1 MHAPTFP
8 AEPSLL
14 PDPLGERPTPS
25 LEPRQA
31 RSRETLTRLLDA
43 AEAVLGEGGLDAA
56 TVPAIAQRAGLS
68 VGAVYRRFPD
78 KDGLLRAVHERV
90 VRRYREMNEARTHPG
105 AFAGASLEQIVGA
118 VVKGMVHVY
127 RERRLLMQ
135 AMLQYSETHADPEF
149 RARAAETNTAAL
161 AHFVRI
167 IADRGAQVRHPHP
180 EAAARFALVTLG
192 LVLRGVV
199 LADHAPPGLSL
210 ADDFRLEDE
219 LTRMVLGYLGVE
231 RANPG

>member
-1 MHAPTFP
+1 MT
-8 AEPSLL
+8 EPST
-14 PDPLGERPTPS
+14 DRPPPS

-43 AEAVLGEGGLDAA
+43 AEAVLSEGGLNAA
-56 TVPAIAQRAGLS
+56 TVPAIAQRAGVS

-90 VRRYREMNEARTHPG
+90 VQRYREMNEARTQPE
-105 AFAGASLEQIVGA
+105 AFAGATLEQIVSA
-118 VVKGMVHVY
+118 TVRGMVQVY

-135 AMLQYSETHADPEF
+135 AMLQYTETHTDPEF

-167 IADRGAQVRHPHP
+167 IASKGSQVRHPNP

-231 RANPG
+231 TANAG

>member
-1 MHAPTFP
+1 MPDSSGSRPP
-8 AEPSLL
+8 ASH
-14 PDPLGERPTPS
+14 
-25 LEPRQA
+25 EPRQA

-43 AEAVLGEGGLDAA
+43 AEAVLSEGGLEAA

-90 VRRYREMNEARTHPG
+90 VQRYRRMNEERGRPEAYT
-105 AFAGASLEQIVGA
+105 GASLEEIVGA
-118 VVKGMVHVY
+118 TVKGMLQVY
-127 RERRLLMQ
+127 RERRRLMQ
-135 AMLQYSETHADPEF
+135 AMLQYTETHTDPEF
-149 RARAAETNTAAL
+149 RARAAETNTEAL

-167 IADRGAQVRHPHP
+167 ITTRAGQVRHPNP
-180 EAAARFALVTLG
+180 EAAARFALVMLG
-192 LVLRGVV
+192 LVIRGVV

-210 ADDFRLEDE
+210 ADDLWLEDE

-231 RANPG
+231 TATGT

>member
-1 MHAPTFP
+1 M
-8 AEPSLL
+8 
-14 PDPLGERPTPS
+14 PDPSGTHPPTS
-25 LEPRQA
+25 HEPRQA

-43 AEAVLGEGGLDAA
+43 AEAVLSEGGLEAA
-56 TVPAIAQRAGLS
+56 TVPAIAQRAGVS

-90 VRRYREMNEARTHPG
+90 VRRYREANAQHGT
-105 AFAGASLEQIVGA
+105 ATFADVPLERIVGGI
-118 VVKGMVHVY
+118 VTQLVQVY
-127 RERRLLMQ
+127 RERRRLMQ
-135 AMLQYSETHADPEF
+135 AMLRYTETHSDPEF
-149 RARAAETNTAAL
+149 RARAAETNTEAL
-161 AHFVRI
+161 AQFIRI
-167 IADRGAQVRHPHP
+167 ITSRAGEVRHPNP

-231 RANPG
+231 TANPV

>member
-1 MHAPTFP
+1 M
-8 AEPSLL
+8 
-14 PDPLGERPTPS
+14 PDPSGTHPPTS
-25 LEPRQA
+25 HEPRQA

-43 AEAVLGEGGLDAA
+43 AEAVLSEGGLEAA

-78 KDGLLRAVHERV
+78 KDRLLRAVHERV
-90 VRRYREMNEARTHPG
+90 VQRYRTVNETHLDPET
-105 AFAGASLEQIVGA
+105 FAEVPLEQIVAGI
-118 VVKGMVHVY
+118 VKTLVGIY
-127 RERRLLMQ
+127 RERRRLMQ
-135 AMLQYSETHADPEF
+135 AMLRYTETHADPEF

-161 AHFVRI
+161 AQFVRI
-167 IADRGAQVRHPHP
+167 ITSRAGEVRHPNP

-231 RANPG
+231 TTGPA